1 MIFQWAFYGGQD
13 DGWFEDI
20 DYITMFA
27 DYRVPQVL
35 VYFGAMQYDDH
46 LMKLLQEGIVVDIC
60 FESASEICLKLC
72 MNLQIRF
79 WKMDLLRYN
88 IYD

>member
-1 MIFQWAFYGGQD
+1 MHSFILKLQWAFYGGQG

-35 VYFGAMQYDDH
+35 VYFGAMTYDEY
-46 LMKLLQEGIVVDIC
+46 LMKLLQEGIC
-60 FESASEICLKLC
+60 WTKHKFHKLKS
-72 MNLQIRF
+72 NA
-79 WKMDLLRYN
+79 WNDL
-88 IYD
+88 

>member
-35 VYFGAMQYDDH
+35 CYFGAMTYDDH
-46 LMKLLQEGIVVDIC
+46 LMKLLQEGIVIDIC
-60 FESASEICLKLC
+60 FKSTSGICLKFC
-72 MNLQIRF
+72 INLQIRF
-79 WKMDLLRYN
+79 WKMDLQR
-88 IYD
+88 